1 MVGVQMLH
9 GSDAEDMK
17 RRKICNRCSNMEINF
32 VEAAE
37 KAEDAAPAW
46 GDERANCG
54 DTGANW
60 GE

>member
-1 MVGVQMLH
+1 MLH
-9 GSDAEDMK
+9 GSDAEEMK

-46 GDERANCG
+46 GDERANWG